1 MHKVI
6 RKAFVYFEDDNGDDF
21 EVTFNT
27 EDGDDKAYSD
37 YIVVKIGDDYY
48 DTSPRKRPLVVDFLK
63 LSWIGKSGY
72 SPKTSGF

>member
-37 YIVVKIGDDYY
+37 YFVVKIGDDYY
-48 DTSPRKRPLVVDFLK
+48 DTSPSK
-63 LSWIGKSGY
+63 
-72 SPKTSGF
+72 KTFSC